1 MVPLGKLAFKICDM
15 AVETSKKDFVERGG
29 LRKGKSVSFQE
40 ILPRYFS
47 EAIGRFN
54 DDTFSKRVIGMS
66 LLARIFLYTLALETE
81 GTNNHTLGL
90 DFLLTKMTQML
101 QDNPGYKAS
110 RDIKEVIC
118 NVWEPQITIEKLKN
132 FSWISVINELIKEK
146 LVALVPKESNANIMV
161 ELKLSHLEVNYAFS
175 MDEAFKN
182 MDHVSSTG
190 NT

>member
-1 MVPLGKLAFKICDM
+1 
-15 AVETSKKDFVERGG
+15 
-29 LRKGKSVSFQE
+29 
-40 ILPRYFS
+40 
-47 EAIGRFN
+47 
-54 DDTFSKRVIGMS
+54 
-66 LLARIFLYTLALETE
+66 
-81 GTNNHTLGL
+81 
-90 DFLLTKMTQML
+90 MTQML